1 MKKKNGFSFLEL
13 LVVIGFL
20 AILVSLA
27 LSISSKGKSR
37 MDIRNVAHEI
47 SGLFY
52 KTKHRAIREFRT
64 LRMIFNAHGFKFQI
78 YNGTV
83 WVDLNDP
90 GFGSQDI
97 GDGVTINTPL
107 PDFALNSKGF
117 LVKPAAPNQFS
128 ILGTQT
134 ITLTS
139 PGNQGT
145 DTITIQVYPY
155 GGIHVSKVFQ

>member
-1 MKKKNGFSFLEL
+1 MNKKNGFSLLEL

-20 AILVSLA
+20 SILVSLA
-27 LSISSKGKSR
+27 LSISTRGKSR
-37 MDIRNVAHEI
+37 MGIRNVAQEI

-52 KTKHRAIREFRT
+52 KVKYRAVREFRT
-64 LRMIFNAHGFKFQI
+64 LRMTFNPHGYKFQT
-78 YNGTV
+78 YNGAS

-90 GFGSQDI
+90 GFGSRSIDEAI
-97 GDGVTINTPL
+97 TINSP
-107 PDFALNSKGF
+107 PDFALNPKGF
-117 LVKPAAPNQFS
+117 LVKPEAPNQFA